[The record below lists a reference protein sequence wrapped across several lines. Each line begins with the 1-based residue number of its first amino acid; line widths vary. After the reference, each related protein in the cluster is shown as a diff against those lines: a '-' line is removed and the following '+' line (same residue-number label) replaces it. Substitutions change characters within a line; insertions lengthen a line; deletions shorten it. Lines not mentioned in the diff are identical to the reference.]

1 MRSIQRPAGATAGAT
16 AGTTAAALAVA
27 IVLVMFVP
35 ATPLHALT
43 GREVAER
50 MDSRDMGETTHA
62 MVEMRL
68 VNARGETRTRA
79 IEQYGRDT
87 PEGMRNVIVFHRPAS
102 VEGTRFLTV
111 ENRGRDN
118 DQWIYLPALG
128 RVRRITGGESSDS
141 FMGTDFT
148 YDDIAG
154 RDIDDY
160 EYELLREERLGN
172 RDTYVVESVPLP
184 GTSSQYSRIVQYV
197 DRESWI
203 PVKIELYDRR
213 GELLKVNRVHRM
225 ERVQGYWTIIENTME
240 NVQTGHRTE
249 LQVRNFRYN
258 REIPEGVFTVNFLET
273 GRP

>member
-1 MRSIQRPAGATAGAT
+1 MNNRTLATAILLAT
-16 AGTTAAALAVA
+16 LGPAAT
-27 IVLVMFVP
+27 IC
-35 ATPLHALT
+35 ALT
-43 GREVAER
+43 GREIAER

-68 VNARGETRTRA
+68 INARGETRTRA
-79 IEQYGRDT
+79 IEQFGKDT
-87 PEGMRNVIVFHRPAS
+87 PRGMRNVIVFHRPAS

-111 ENRGRDN
+111 ENPGRDN

-128 RVRRITGGESSDS
+128 RVRRITGGEGGDS
-141 FMGTDFT
+141 FMGTDFS
-148 YDDIAG
+148 YDDLAG

-160 EYELLREERLGN
+160 EYTLLREEEVERWN
-172 RDTYVVESVPLP
+172 TYVVESTPRP

-197 DRESWI
+197 DPESWI

-213 GELLKVNRVHRM
+213 GDLLKVNRVHRM

>member
-1 MRSIQRPAGATAGAT
+1 MATAKHRARVPGAVLG
-16 AGTTAAALAVA
+16 AVLGAAI
-27 IVLVMFVP
+27 IVMSLISGAP
-35 ATPLHALT
+35 AYALT

-50 MDSRDMGETTHA
+50 MDSRDMGDTTHA

-68 VNARGETRTRA
+68 VNARGETRTRT
-79 IEQYGRDT
+79 IEQFGKDT
-87 PEGMRNVIVFHRPAS
+87 PQGMRAVIVFHRPAS

-111 ENRGRDN
+111 ENHGRDN

-128 RVRRITGGESSDS
+128 RVRRISGGESGDS

-148 YDDIAG
+148 YDDISG
-154 RDIDDY
+154 RDIDDF
-160 EYELLREERLGN
+160 EYILLREETVERWN
-172 RDTYVVESVPLP
+172 TYVVESTPVP
-184 GTSSQYSRIVQYV
+184 GASSQYSRIVQYV

-203 PVKIELYDRR
+203 PVKIELYDRQ
-213 GELLKVNRVHRM
+213 GELQKINRVHRM

-240 NVQTGHRTE
+240 NVQTRHKTE

-258 REIPEGVFTVNFLET
+258 REIPDGVFTVNFLET